1 VEVVVYRHPTLIG
14 GPTGRLWNSVL
25 NQDGTINKGETS
37 VDAGQLKGLIVP
49 LVTPFDRDEQV
60 DGSRLSELVEFMLA
74 EDPDYLMA
82 TALSGEGPLLN
93 IAETL
98 LIWEEVLAAAA
109 GRVGIIPTIIT
120 TRTKTAIRLAKA
132 AHAMGVPALMIAPVV
147 PELYAG
153 RSESDVFQFYA
164 DVAAATPLPLI
175 LFNYPSLTGIDLT
188 PSFVAKLATIKNI
201 SYIKESTGDTR
212 RVHAIQR
219 LCGPGFKV
227 ICGNPDAALE
237 SLALG
242 CDTWI
247 TGIMNVAPGPAKKMM
262 DAVLL
267 HGDFARARAIYF
279 DQLLPI
285 VDIIAASSNPMGT
298 IKAGL
303 RARGLDMG
311 LPRKPGT
318 DLAVEHQSDLKKYI
332 KHINAI
338 ESPHTLTV

>member
-1 VEVVVYRHPTLIG
+1 M
-14 GPTGRLWNSVL
+14 
-25 NQDGTINKGETS
+25 
-37 VDAGQLKGLIVP
+37 DARQLKGLIVP
-49 LVTPFDRDEQV
+49 LVTPFDRDEQI
-60 DGSRLSELVEFMLA
+60 DGSRLRELVEFMIA
-74 EDPDYLMA
+74 EGPDYLMA
-82 TALSGEGPLLN
+82 TALTGEGPLLS
-93 IAETL
+93 IEETL
-98 LIWEEVLAAAA
+98 SVWEHVRAAAA
-109 GRVGIIPTIIT
+109 GRIAIIPTVIT

-132 AHAMGVPALMIAPVV
+132 AHAMGSPALMVAPVV

-153 RSESDVFQFYA
+153 RSESDVFEFYA
-164 DVAAATPLPLI
+164 EVAAATPIPLI

-188 PSFVAKLATIKNI
+188 PSFVAKLATIDHI
-201 SYIKESTGDTR
+201 DYIKESTGDTR

-219 LCGPGFKV
+219 LCGAEIKV

-237 SLALG
+237 SMALG

-247 TGIMNVAPGPAKKMM
+247 TGIMNVAPRPARDMM

-267 HGDFARARAIYF
+267 RGDFARARAIYF
-279 DQLLPI
+279 DQWLPI

-318 DLAVEHQSDLKKYI
+318 DLADEHLLDLKK
-332 KHINAI
+332 HIGRIDAI
-338 ESPHTLTV
+338 ESTV

>member
-1 VEVVVYRHPTLIG
+1 MDTE
-14 GPTGRLWNSVL
+14 
-25 NQDGTINKGETS
+25 E
-37 VDAGQLKGLIVP
+37 LKGLIVP

-60 DGSRLSELVEFMLA
+60 DRTRLSELVDFVIA
-74 EDPDYLMA
+74 EGPDYLMV
-82 TALSGEGPLLN
+82 TALTGEGPLLN
-93 IAETL
+93 IEETL
-98 LIWEEVLAAAA
+98 LIWDDVLAAAA
-109 GRVGIIPTIIT
+109 GRVGVIPTIIT
-120 TRTKTAIRLAKA
+120 TRTKTAIQLARA
-132 AHAMGVPALMIAPVV
+132 AHAMGAPALMIAPIV

-153 RSESDVFQFYA
+153 RSESDVFQFHA

-188 PSFVAKLATIKNI
+188 PSFVAKLATINHI
-201 SYIKESTGDTR
+201 AYIKESTGDTR
-212 RVHAIQR
+212 RVHAIRR
-219 LCGPGFKV
+219 LCDPEFKV

-247 TGIMNVAPGPAKKMM
+247 TGIMNVAPRSAKEMM
-262 DAVLL
+262 NAMLL
-267 HGDFARARAIYF
+267 HGDYARARSIYF

-285 VDIIAASSNPMGT
+285 VDIIAASRNPMGT

-318 DLAVEHQSDLKKYI
+318 DLAVEHQSSLKKLLEHI
-332 KHINAI
+332 KAV
-338 ESPHTLTV
+338 ELQYALSV